1 MIAFEPRVL
10 RRHTSAIAA
19 VLLALVCA
27 VAPGK
32 AMAAEGSSRAPLYR
46 VEMLVFRALAA
57 PGGEDWA
64 APPSFRGFGGDPAAS
79 VSATAP
85 PTVLKIYGPESQQL
99 GSAGSKLRASG
110 QFRVIAHAAWLQTAT
125 PWGRHAG
132 IDLAELGIR
141 NPELSGTVYLERG
154 TLLHFGV
161 DLKLGSNPGYRMSEL
176 QRIKFNET
184 SYFDHPAFGVIAIV
198 SPVRGSSGSI
208 E

>member
-1 MIAFEPRVL
+1 MIASESRAL
-10 RRHTSAIAA
+10 CRHISAIAA
-19 VLLALVCA
+19 LLIALMCT
-27 VAPGK
+27 VAPGST
-32 AMAAEGSSRAPLYR
+32 MAAEDSSRAPLYR
-46 VEMLVFRALAA
+46 VEMLVFRTLTA
-57 PGGEDWA
+57 PGGEDWG

-85 PTVLKIYGPESQQL
+85 PSVLKIYGPESQQL
-99 GSAGSKLRASG
+99 GSAGSRLRASG
-110 QFRVIAHAAWLQTAT
+110 QFRVIAHASWLQTAT

-154 TLLHFGV
+154 TLLHLGI

-176 QRIKFNET
+176 RRVKFNET

-198 SPVRGSSGSI
+198 SPVRGSSAAA